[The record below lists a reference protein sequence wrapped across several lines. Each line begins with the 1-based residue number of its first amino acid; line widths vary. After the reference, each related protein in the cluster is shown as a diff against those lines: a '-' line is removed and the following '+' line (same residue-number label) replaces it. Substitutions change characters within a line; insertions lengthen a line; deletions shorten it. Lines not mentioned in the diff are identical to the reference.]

1 MQLFTMSLNYPGLK
15 LMIWEDFPEPGGK
28 IQEAGQFH
36 EFRQHS
42 FMSSAATGDL
52 SVHEMRC
59 GQQFLQQDSNI
70 LQAKNQGK
78 KWYKIAFKSLLIPPC
93 QVICS
98 IPLIEFGLKSELHN
112 NGLSAAHRAHCTAG
126 AIKHMNSHDV
136 QSHLKGRVGSFVEHG
151 LPLSRKNGFKLQL
164 SSWWKLLLLLI
175 FAGSISLLIFSLSFC
190 FFMLDSE

>member
-1 MQLFTMSLNYPGLK
+1 MYNGLENLWNTVKSKEQWAFQIWKKLQLKTWPSYCMQLFTMSLNYPGLK
-15 LMIWEDFPEPGGK
+15 LMIWVDFPEPGGK

-59 GQQFLQQDSNI
+59 GQQFLQQESNI

-126 AIKHMNSHDV
+126 AIKHMNSHNV
-136 QSHLKGRVGSFVEHG
+136 QRE
-151 LPLSRKNGFKLQL
+151 SR
-164 SSWWKLLLLLI
+164 
-175 FAGSISLLIFSLSFC
+175 
-190 FFMLDSE
+190 